1 MAHGGTMAMGMT
13 SPSSFP
19 RQSHQLA
26 KSSSL
31 PNMHRSFSSSF
42 HSPGKGG
49 FAAGGSPSKKE
60 LQLGLSQ
67 TFSPGSSMRDQQ
79 RLTGRM
85 VMQGYW
91 GMGPPSSGVYKTKHP
106 RGVWDKQHVFQA
118 SRTPAT
124 QLRRFYD
131 RGDLPFTMKHGTHLG
146 LEWKVEPDRLDYVYH
161 LPVFFDGL
169 LEKTEPY
176 ATIAYQGLQDM
187 LNAARGK
194 EPSLIAP
201 AVPSCIVPIKRCLNT
216 KDNTIMC
223 RAINALQLMIR
234 CDMSI
239 GEMLVP
245 YYRQILPVFNLFR
258 GSNCNLGDGIE
269 YSQRKRENMGDLVM
283 ETLELLERTGG
294 EDAFV
299 NIKYMIPTY
308 ESVLM

>member
-1 MAHGGTMAMGMT
+1 MLSPKGELMSPQKLGM
-13 SPSSFP
+13 S
-19 RQSHQLA
+19 
-26 KSSSL
+26 
-31 PNMHRSFSSSF
+31 M
-42 HSPGKGG
+42 
-49 FAAGGSPSKKE
+49 
-60 LQLGLSQ
+60 SQ
-67 TFSPGSSMRDQQ
+67 TFSPGSGFRDQQ
-79 RLTGRM
+79 RFTGRM

-91 GMGPPSSGVYKTKHP
+91 GLGPPSSGVYKTKHP
-106 RGVWDKQHVFQA
+106 RGVWDKQHVFEVNKA
-118 SRTPAT
+118 PAT
-124 QLRRFYD
+124 MLRRFYE
-131 RGDLPFTMKHGTHLG
+131 RGDFPITMKHGTHLG
-146 LEWKVEPDRLDYVYH
+146 LEWKVEPEKLDYVYH

-201 AVPSCIVPIKRCLNT
+201 AVPSVIVPIKRALNT
-216 KDNTIMC
+216 KDNVIMC
-223 RAINALQLMIR
+223 RAINMLQCMIR
-234 CDMSI
+234 ADINI

-258 GSNCNLGDGIE
+258 ASNCNLGDGIE

-294 EDAFV
+294 EDAFI

-308 ESVLM
+308 ESCLL